1 MYDELFI
8 AEKPSLGRAIAEGLV
23 ALSKR
28 PGNEKGDAIV
38 GVKGE
43 RGDSHLIIGNKVVSW
58 FVGHMYEQA
67 DPEEYD
73 PIFAGG
79 FRKGKDAL
87 PVIPKVWKIKP
98 VKRTHAQLKVVN
110 ELIKNSKII
119 VNAGDPDDEGQLL
132 IDEALHFV
140 NNTKPTKRLLLN
152 AVDPA
157 SVVKAL
163 QSMRDNNDFLP
174 TYHAALCRSRA
185 DWLLGMNGTRSA
197 TLANRMGDLLTI
209 GRVQTPTLALV
220 VRRYLE
226 IKNFKPQAY
235 FLPTPEFAHKKGS
248 YKGKWVAPQGFVGL
262 DSEGRLTDPAM
273 AKKVASDVTGQPG
286 AVMEYEVKEQKESQ
300 PLPFSLSA
308 LQMKASKQFG
318 LTAKQTLDIAQ
329 SLYETHKVS
338 SYPRSDSGFLKESQF
353 GEAANVIAAIS
364 RFDPAIANLAKS
376 ANLSI
381 RSKAWNDKKVDAHHG
396 IIPTAAPNYN
406 SLTPNER
413 KVFGL
418 IVKQYLAQFFPE
430 YVYNQ
435 TTVFTKCGGHT
446 FKSTGRTPVDF
457 GWKKVFGAEDDD
469 AAGPKRKEGEEDQN
483 LPMMEKGDTVLCT
496 KVSAEKKETKP
507 PKPYSEATLLGAMQN
522 IADSV
527 EDPEMKK
534 KLRELKGIGT
544 PATQS
549 ATLERLKELRFMYA
563 EKSSLVPT
571 EGAVAYI
578 QGLPRELTDPVMTAR
593 WQMQMDRVK
602 AGQLTLEEFMAG
614 QVKWITDLT
623 KKTLETPITISLQK
637 KVVAGGVGSKCPKC
651 EAAGKSGVLRQLM
664 AKNGSNAG
672 KPFLGCTN
680 YPDCKHAQNIVDGKS
695 GGAAQKTAAAAGAS
709 GGKTTSTARR

>member
-1 MYDELFI
+1 MYDELYI

-28 PGNEKGDAIV
+28 PGNEKGDPII

-43 RGDSHLIIGNKVVSW
+43 RGDSHLIVGNKVVSW
-58 FVGHMYEQA
+58 YVGHMYEQA

-98 VKRTHAQLKVVN
+98 VKRTQGQLKVVN
-110 ELIKNSKII
+110 ELIGQSKVI

-132 IDEALHFV
+132 IDEGLHYIG
-140 NNTKPTKRLLLN
+140 NKKPTKRLLLN
-152 AVDPA
+152 AVDAA

-163 QSMRDNNDFLP
+163 QSMRDNEEFLP

-185 DWLLGMNGTRSA
+185 DWLLGMNGTRAA

-220 VRRYLE
+220 VKRYLE
-226 IKNFKPQAY
+226 IKNFKPQTY
-235 FLPTPEFAHKKGS
+235 YLPTPEFAHKKGS
-248 YKGKWVAPQGFVGL
+248 YKGKWVAPQGFAGL
-262 DSEGRLTDPAM
+262 DSEGRLSDPAM
-273 AKKVASDVTGQPG
+273 AKKIASDVTGQPG
-286 AVMEYEVKEQKESQ
+286 AVIEYDVREQKESQ
-300 PLPFSLSA
+300 PMPFSLSA

-318 LTAKQTLDIAQ
+318 LTAAQTLSIAQ
-329 SLYETHKVS
+329 SLYETHKIA
-338 SYPRSDSGFLKESQF
+338 SYPRTDSGFLKESQF
-353 GEAANVIAAIS
+353 GEAPGVIAAIS
-364 RFDPAIANLAKS
+364 RFDPAIATLAKS

-435 TTVFTKCGGHT
+435 TTVLTKCGGHT

-469 AAGPKRKEGEEDQN
+469 SSTSKKKEGEEDQN
-483 LPMMEKGDTVLCT
+483 LPLMDKGDTVLCT
-496 KVSAEKKETKP
+496 KVNAEKKETKP
-507 PKPYSEATLLGAMQN
+507 PKAYTEATLLAAMQN
-522 IADSV
+522 IADTV

-534 KLRELKGIGT
+534 KLREVKGIGT

-549 ATLERLKELRFMYA
+549 ATLERLKELRFMYV

-578 QGLPRELTDPVMTAR
+578 QGLPRELTDPVMTAM

-602 AGQLTLEEFMAG
+602 AKQLTLQEFMDG
-614 QVKWITDLT
+614 QVKWITQLT

-651 EAAGKSGVLRQLM
+651 QEAGRDGVLRQLM
-664 AKNGSNAG
+664 AKNGPNAG

-680 YPDCKHAQNIVDGKS
+680 YPECKHAQNISSDKA
-695 GGAAQKTAAAAGAS
+695 GGAGQKTASAKGAT
-709 GGKTTSTARR
+709 GAKTTSTGRR